1 MKILVALDGSDAAF
15 NALKSS
21 CRIAHKMRS
30 YVTAFYVNKGEEY
43 SPEVTG
49 WTSIKERISREL
61 EIFGHEVIQKAYEIG
76 RMIDV
81 PVEGVVSEGIP
92 AQEIYKYVNAHGIIK
107 LVTTGHTSKGRGAQ
121 EFVESTT
128 KTVVSQSKVPVF
140 VTSRDSEIRRILI
153 AVDDSDVSKRV
164 TAFGGGLAKSLNA
177 ELGVISFIPDAEATI
192 NEYTRIAEVPN
203 IEKYIE
209 ASEKGLKELV
219 ARTMSSTRNI
229 LISMDVKAPEIIKKG
244 RPAEEILSEA
254 GSYDLLM
261 VGLRSD
267 HPQRKL
273 SGIANRILNF
283 HETSTIFVQ

>member
-1 MKILVALDGSDAAF
+1 MKILVALDGSDGAF
-15 NALKSS
+15 NALKSA
-21 CRIAHKMRS
+21 CRLARKMSS

-61 EIFGHEVIQKAYEIG
+61 ESFGHEVIQKAYEIG

-92 AQEIYKYVNAHGIIK
+92 AHEIYKYVNAHGIIK
-107 LVTTGHTSKGRGAQ
+107 LVTTGHTSKGRGEQ

-140 VTSRDSEIRRILI
+140 VTSRDSEIGRILI

-164 TAFGGGLAKSLNA
+164 TAFGGGLAKSLNV

-219 ARTMSSTRNI
+219 ERTMSSTRNI

-254 GSYDLLM
+254 GSYDLLI

-273 SGIANRILNF
+273 SGIANRLLNF
-283 HETSTIFVQ
+283 RETSTIFVQ

>member
-1 MKILVALDGSDAAF
+1 MKILVALDGSEAAF
-15 NALKSS
+15 NALKSA
-21 CRIAHKMRS
+21 CRVARKMHS

-43 SPEVTG
+43 SPEVTE

-61 EIFGHEVIQKAYEIG
+61 ETFGREVIQKAYEIG
-76 RMIDV
+76 KEYDV
-81 PVEGVVSEGIP
+81 PLEGVISDGIP
-92 AQEIYKYVNAHGIIK
+92 AREIYKYVNAHGIIK
-107 LVTTGHTSKGRGAQ
+107 LVTTGHTSKGRGEQ

-140 VTSRDSEIRRILI
+140 VTSRETEIGRILI

-164 TAFGGGLAKSLNA
+164 TAFGGGLAKSLHA

-209 ASEKGLKELV
+209 ASEKSLRELV
-219 ARTMSSTRNI
+219 ERTMSSTRNI
-229 LISMDVKAPEIIKKG
+229 LISMGVKAPEIIKKG

-254 GSYDLLM
+254 RSHDLLI
-261 VGLRSD
+261 VGLRREP
-267 HPQRKL
+267 PQRKL
-273 SGIANRILNF
+273 SGIANRLLDF
-283 HETSTIFVQ
+283 RETSTIFVQ